1 MQLLQKDSAMKA
13 ALAIALMGL
22 IILATGVISQE
33 RSIQEL
39 EKRISILE
47 DGQRNT
53 DNRFDFVDRDHQ
65 SVSRDIAYLRTEIDY
80 LKFNPPAAGKK

>member
-1 MQLLQKDSAMKA
+1 VQWLQKDSAMKA

-47 DGQRNT
+47 DGQRDT
-53 DNRFDFVDRDHQ
+53 ANRFDFVDRDHQ

-80 LKFNPPAAGKK
+80 LKFSAPTGKK